1 MPIKIRFP
9 YTKTAIV
16 AAMVAS
22 VYSGSAGA
30 ATETTILVFAGGT
43 MGVPPYFGVIRDRA
57 GNFYGTAESGGAFY
71 AGAPLNDGVVFKVS
85 VAGKETVLHS
95 FSSILMRTAD
105 GAHPSGGL
113 TADGKGNLY
122 GTTENGGSSLAW
134 GTVFKISAVGHES
147 VVHSFNGTD
156 GGHPETTLVV
166 DHKGNF
172 YGTTTFGGP
181 NGFGTVFE
189 RSPSGGQR
197 NLCSFLFSSTGGNP
211 LGRVAIDASDN
222 VYGIY
227 SIAPNNNYGG
237 VFKVTPA
244 GVVKP
249 LYTFKGGAD
258 GDIAVAGVRNGGLI
272 INNGNLYGVTTY
284 GGKTTVSSLGSGVVF
299 RVTKAGKEQ
308 VLYRFNGRL
317 DGANPQGA
325 LIADTKGN
333 LYGSTTNGGARGLGV
348 IFKLTPTTSPTAPYK
363 YTVLYAFK
371 GARDGGNPSG
381 DLTRD
386 AAGNLYGTTAT
397 GGKGYGA
404 LFKII
409 P

>member
-1 MPIKIRFP
+1 MPINIRFP
-9 YTKTAIV
+9 YTKTVIA
-16 AAMVAS
+16 AAMAAS
-22 VYSGSAGA
+22 VFAGSAGA

-43 MGVPPYFGVIRDRA
+43 MGAPPYFGVIRDRA
-57 GNFYGTAESGGAFY
+57 GNFYGTAQSGGAFF
-71 AGAPLNDGVVFKVS
+71 AGVQHNYGVVFKVS
-85 VAGKETVLHS
+85 AAGKEAVLHS
-95 FSSILMRTAD
+95 FSGFPND
-105 GAHPSGGL
+105 GAQPSGGL
-113 TADGKGNLY
+113 TADAKGNLY
-122 GTTENGGSSLAW
+122 GTTETGGSSLAW
-134 GTVFKISAVGHES
+134 GTVFKISAAGHES
-147 VVHSFNGTD
+147 VLHSFNINSD
-156 GGHPETTLVV
+156 GAHPETTLVA

-172 YGTTTFGGP
+172 YGTTTEGGP
-181 NGFGTVFE
+181 NGSGSVFE

-197 NLCSFLFSSTGGNP
+197 NLCSFALLTTGGNP

-222 VYGIY
+222 VYGID
-227 SIAPNNNYGG
+227 SQAPAGIEGG

-249 LYTFKGGAD
+249 LYTFTGGAD
-258 GDIAVAGVRNGGLI
+258 GGTPVGGLI

-284 GGKTTVSSLGSGVVF
+284 GGKKAVSFLGSGVVF

-325 LIADTKGN
+325 LLADTKGN
-333 LYGSTTNGGARGLGV
+333 LYGSTTNGGAGGLGV

-363 YTVLYAFK
+363 YAVLYAFK

-386 AAGNLYGTTAT
+386 AAGNLYGTTST
-397 GGKGYGA
+397 GGRGYGA